1 VKLAPWLFNCIP
13 PRRPFRLQSEYD
25 DIEEEVEREE
35 ELESN
40 ELQVEALSKA
50 VESSDSISVVE
61 KLLLLIALSKFV

>member
-1 VKLAPWLFNCIP
+1 M
-13 PRRPFRLQSEYD
+13 
-25 DIEEEVEREE
+25 EEEVEREE